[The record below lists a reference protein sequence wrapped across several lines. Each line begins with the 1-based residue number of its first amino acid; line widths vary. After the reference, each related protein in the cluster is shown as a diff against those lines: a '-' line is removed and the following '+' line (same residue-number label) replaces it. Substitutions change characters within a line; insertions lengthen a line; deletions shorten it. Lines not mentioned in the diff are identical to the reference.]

1 MRNAWG
7 EGYVACS
14 RRSDGGDRV
23 NLYTA
28 SAKKTEEKTDGV
40 EATELSIFSLH
51 PANNF
56 PFVLGYGDV
65 S

>member
-1 MRNAWG
+1 MVGIELICTRQAQKR
-7 EGYVACS
+7 Y
-14 RRSDGGDRV
+14 
-23 NLYTA
+23 
-28 SAKKTEEKTDGV
+28 KEKTDEV

-51 PANNF
+51 PANHF

>member
-1 MRNAWG
+1 MVGIKLICTQQVQKRH
-7 EGYVACS
+7 
-14 RRSDGGDRV
+14 
-23 NLYTA
+23 
-28 SAKKTEEKTDGV
+28 KEKNDGV
-40 EATELSIFSLH
+40 EVTELSIFSLH

>member
-1 MRNAWG
+1 MQKRH
-7 EGYVACS
+7 
-14 RRSDGGDRV
+14 
-23 NLYTA
+23 
-28 SAKKTEEKTDGV
+28 KEKTDGV